1 LSELASWCVAS
12 PICVDAVFSSD
23 REGVPLLTLV
33 VALWIEAFQVL
44 SAEQT
49 PSAQATVDEVAPAPE
64 AAVVVGLPLPPPPP
78 QAEAVSASA
87 VTAAAASARNAVLL
101 VI

>member
-1 LSELASWCVAS
+1 L
-12 PICVDAVFSSD
+12 DAVFSSD
-23 REGVPLLTLV
+23 CEGVPLLTLV
-33 VALWIEAFQVL
+33 VALWIEAFQVF

-49 PSAQATVDEVAPAPE
+49 PSAHATVVEVPPAPE
-64 AAVVVGLPLPPPPP
+64 AAVVVGLPPPPP